1 MAASSVEGVGNLR
14 LPDGC
19 KCVSS
24 ISQNFGYYDLPV
36 IETAQASFYE
46 DKILP
51 TNGLDSD
58 PYEFIIETVGDT
70 FLCMNNMYMYC
81 KAKAVKADGTDFAD
95 GIEVAP
101 INNTLSSLWRTVET
115 KLNNVTINPSSSY
128 NYAQKNYLQSILSF
142 EGTNYNVKQAGV
154 WHLDEPGHVDSA
166 TDENKGYKARKAI
179 IKTSKPFDMCGE
191 IGADFLRSDNHLA
204 PGNKLS
210 LRFTR
215 SADSFFFV
223 TSVEEKFKLKI
234 LDLAIYV
241 RRLRLTPEA
250 LSKVIKPRMSQRY
263 MSTHTEMKEFPL
275 AAGIQQW
282 GTKIFAGGRLPKQV
296 IVAMVKT
303 KSQVGDYKANPFNYK
318 HFGIKKINLKMNG
331 TRIPQEPL
339 ELDISKDIFQ
349 RAFNHLFMNTGK
361 YRINSGNCISDD
373 AFQKG
378 YTVFPFDLTPDL
390 CNGFHT
396 HAGNDGSLELEI
408 EWADALTQGITV
420 LVYAASDQIVFVNGG
435 EGNPDRQPQVS
446 VF

>member
-1 MAASSVEGVGNLR
+1 MAASVEGVGNLR

-24 ISQNFGYYDLPV
+24 ISQNFGYYDSPV
-36 IETAQASFYE
+36 VETAQASFYE

-58 PYEFIIETVGDT
+58 PYEFVIETVGDT

-81 KAKAVKADGTDFAD
+81 KAKVVDADGSDFVA
-95 GIEVAP
+95 GVEVAP

-115 KLNNVTINPSSSY
+115 KLNNVTINPASSY
-128 NYAQKNYLQSILSF
+128 NYAQKEYLQSILSV
-142 EGTNYNVKQAGV
+142 EGSNYNVKHASIFVMDTPGQHDTNNDNNAGFK
-154 WHLDEPGHVDSA
+154 S
-166 TDENKGYKARKAI
+166 RKAV
-179 IKTSKPFDMCGE
+179 IKESKPFDMCGE
-191 IGADFLRSDNHLA
+191 IACDFLRSDNHLA
-204 PGNKLS
+204 PGHKLS

-215 SADSFFFV
+215 TADSFFFQ
-223 TSVEEKFKLKI
+223 TSLDTKFKLKI
-234 LDLAIYV
+234 TDLAIYV

-250 LSKVIKPRMSQRY
+250 LTKVIKPRQSQRY

-275 AAGIQQW
+275 ASGIQQW
-282 GTKIFAGGRLPKQV
+282 STKIFAGGRLPKQV

-303 KSQVGDYKANPFNYK
+303 KAQVGEYKSNPYNYK
-318 HFGIKKINLKMNG
+318 DFKIKKINLKMNG

-361 YRINSGNCISDD
+361 FRINSGNCITDD

-378 YTVFPFDLTPDL
+378 STVFPFDLTPDL

-396 HAGNDGSLELEI
+396 HAGNDGSLELEM
-408 EWADALTQGITV
+408 EWAEALTEGITV
-420 LVYAASDQIVFVNGG
+420 LVYAASDQVVFVNG